1 MTNCAEIT
9 PALALQWE
17 QQRRA
22 ALLAG
27 DAEALAP
34 LLSEALVYVHST
46 AVRDSKGTYL
56 AKLRGGVLRYLSL
69 EFTDLN
75 ADVSA
80 GAVLVTGRMAAT
92 VLREGQE
99 KQVKSVFLTVWLP
112 ERTDGSVAGET
123 WRLRAHQGTPLP
135 P

>member
-1 MTNCAEIT
+1 MTHGGEIT
-9 PALALQWE
+9 PAMALQWE

-27 DAEALAP
+27 NADALAP
-34 LLSEALVYVHST
+34 LLSETLVYVHST

-56 AKLRGGVLRYLSL
+56 AKLRGGMLRYLSL
-69 EFTDLN
+69 EFTDLQ

-80 GAVLVTGRMAAT
+80 GAVLVTGRMAAM

-99 KQVKSVFLTVWLP
+99 RQVKSVFLTVWLP
-112 ERTDGSVAGET
+112 EPDDGAVQAMP

-135 P
+135 